1 MVKKGGG
8 KSSKKATPKQAKLTP
23 VQRKAILRTKQHIRS
38 IKEVFTAFGF
48 KHISGLSGKKFQFKG
63 RECDFD
69 DVFLLDNV
77 LVLVE
82 HTAHGEDH
90 VSGHLVNKKIVFDYI
105 NQNPAEFVE
114 YVRGNFTDFSSV
126 VDPVY
131 QDHHFQVKIV
141 YASLNNL
148 KASIKAHIQD
158 VYFLDYPYLRYFK
171 NLAATIKTSAK
182 WEMLGYLGVTS
193 GEFSKSILSV
203 SAPNASFSGSVLPET
218 QSHFPP
224 GYKVVSF
231 YVSAGE
237 LIQRAYVL
245 RRDSWREGNNIYQRL
260 LGRKKIESL
269 RKHLLDKKGV
279 AINNIIVTLP
289 ASTKVLDLSN
299 KQIETDKIKAVQTS
313 KVELPTDFNSIGII
327 DGQHRVF
334 SYYEGGVNEPQM
346 AVLRAQQNLLVT
358 GIIFPENSSEL
369 ARDRFSAGLFL
380 QINTNQSKVRPELIQ
395 EIGVILRPF
404 AVQSIAR
411 RVLRELNNR
420 GPFSDQFAT
429 AFSEGPKVKTATVVS
444 YGITPL
450 VRPSSIEALYNVWQ
464 SPNKDGLLQGVTDAS
479 VDEAIVAEFAEF
491 CVKEIN
497 TFTGAVRSLVT
508 SRWTADKAVADR
520 MLTTV
525 IVNGL
530 FHCLRRVCG
539 TGSLMSFEEYK
550 GKLAG
555 IEKFDFT
562 SYGSNRYN
570 QLGQQLALDYFGIAK
585 SSGDE

>member
-1 MVKKGGG
+1 MAKKGGKSG
-8 KSSKKATPKQAKLTP
+8 KKSTPKKPKLTP
-23 VQRKAILRTKQHIRS
+23 AQRRANLRTKQHIKS
-38 IKEVFTAFGF
+38 IKDVFTAFGF
-48 KHISGLSGKKFQFKG
+48 KHIAGLSSKKFQFKG

-69 DVFLLDNV
+69 EVFLLDNV

-105 NQNPAEFVE
+105 NQSPSEFIE
-114 YVRGNFTDFSSV
+114 YVRGNFNDFSSI

-148 KASIKAHIQD
+148 KASIKAHVQD

-182 WEMLGYLGVTS
+182 WEMLGYLGVDA

-203 SAPNASFSGSVLPET
+203 SASNASFSGSVLPES
-218 QSHFPP
+218 QSHFPA

-245 RRDSWREGNNIYQRL
+245 RRDSWRENNNIYQRL

-269 RKHLLDKKGV
+269 RKHLLDKRGV
-279 AINNIIVTLP
+279 AINNVIVTLP
-289 ASTKVLDLSN
+289 ESTKVLDLSN
-299 KQIETDKIKAVQTS
+299 KQIETDKIKSVQLS
-313 KVELPTDFNSIGII
+313 KVELPVDFNSIGII

-334 SYYEGGVNEPQM
+334 SYYEGGTNEPQM

-358 GIIFPENSSEL
+358 GIIFPQNTSEL

-380 QINTNQSKVRPELIQ
+380 QINTNQSKVKPELIQ

-420 GPFSDQFAT
+420 GPFSDHFAT

-450 VRPSSIEALYNVWQ
+450 VRPGAIDALYNVWQ
-464 SPNKDGLLQGVTDAS
+464 SPSKEELVNGLTDTN
-479 VDEAIVAEFAEF
+479 VDEAIVVEFAEF

-508 SRWTADKAVADR
+508 SRWTADKSVADR

-525 IVNGL
+525 VVNGL
-530 FHCLRRVCG
+530 FHCLRRICG
-539 TGSLMSFEEYK
+539 SGALMSFDEYRN
-550 GKLAG
+550 KLSG
-555 IEKFDFT
+555 IENFDFS

-570 QLGQQLALDYFGIAK
+570 QLGQQLASDFFGIAK
-585 SSGDE
+585 GSADE

>member
-1 MVKKGGG
+1 MAKKGGG
-8 KSSKKATPKQAKLTP
+8 KGGKKSTPKKPKLTP
-23 VQRKAILRTKQHIRS
+23 AQRRANLRTRQHIRS
-38 IKEVFTAFGF
+38 IKEVFTSFGF
-48 KHISGLSGKKFQFKG
+48 THISGLSNKKFQFKG

-82 HTAHGEDH
+82 HTSHGEDH

-105 NQNPAEFVE
+105 NQNPSEFIE
-114 YVRGNFTDFSSV
+114 YVRGNFTDFSSA
-126 VDPVY
+126 VDLVY

-148 KASIKAHIQD
+148 KSTIKSHVQD

-182 WEMLGYLGVTS
+182 WEMLGYLGVNA
-193 GEFSKSILSV
+193 GDFSKSILSV
-203 SAPNASFSGSVLPET
+203 SASNASFSGSVLPES
-218 QSHFPP
+218 QSHFPA

-289 ASTKVLDLSN
+289 ESTKVLDLTN
-299 KQIETDKIKAVQTS
+299 KQIETDKIKSVKIS
-313 KVELPTDFNSIGII
+313 KVELPVDFNSIGII

-346 AVLRAQQNLLVT
+346 AILRAQQNLLVT
-358 GIIFPENSSEL
+358 GIIFPQNTNEL

-380 QINTNQSKVRPELIQ
+380 QINTNQTKVRPELIQ

-450 VRPSSIEALYNVWQ
+450 VRPGSIDALYNVWRSQ
-464 SPNKDGLLQGVTDAS
+464 NKDGLLKGVTDAS
-479 VDEAIVAEFAEF
+479 VDEAIVIDFAEF

-508 SRWTADKAVADR
+508 SRWTADKSVSDR

-530 FHCLRRVCG
+530 FHCLRRICG
-539 TGSLMSFEEYK
+539 SGALMSFEEYRS
-550 GKLAG
+550 KLAG